1 MIFVTPASSL
11 RRRPQRPT
19 NLPHDSHRAGHRVN
33 PAIVSVRADV
43 CTPAADA
50 RTGTYHVLRGSDGV
64 TPAPVVTAQRFS
76 TSDNATTSPR
86 CCTTRACPTCLDIAQ
101 RHHVRL
107 YLPSTSAPRPLVAAY
122 PATSASASAP
132 VLGGLPAVAQSFEVT
147 TSVPAPF
154 SGHTATTCMHPF
166 GAYET
171 PCTVRQLTPHPTRTV
186 LTTTEHVHARYRR
199 VCHTMPCDR
208 PPRPSTK
215 AQRCVHRASY
225 VLTVHGAIDA
235 AFPHVYDT
243 TARTQLVI
251 ITPTNAAAEAINHA
265 YVDRLPGGR
274 LVVNASQK
282 LDIYDDAEIVTGRRS
297 YPQRHRVTWCAQVTP
312 SAQDRYDTRT
322 PPVVHDIARK
332 IVFCTRRQTTTHPT
346 PPVSIHPINC

>member
-1 MIFVTPASSL
+1 MPISIDLQP
-11 RRRPQRPT
+11 PPW
-19 NLPHDSHRAGHRVN
+19 
-33 PAIVSVRADV
+33 
-43 CTPAADA
+43 
-50 RTGTYHVLRGSDGV
+50 
-64 TPAPVVTAQRFS
+64 TPAPAVTAQRFS
-76 TSDNATTSPR
+76 TSGNATTSPR

-107 YLPSTSAPRPLVAAY
+107 CLPSTSAPRPLVAAY

-215 AQRCVHRASY
+215 AQRCVQRVSSS
-225 VLTVHGAIDA
+225 LSTVRSTQRSQTC
-235 AFPHVYDT
+235 T
-243 TARTQLVI
+243 TL
-251 ITPTNAAAEAINHA
+251 
-265 YVDRLPGGR
+265 
-274 LVVNASQK
+274 
-282 LDIYDDAEIVTGRRS
+282 
-297 YPQRHRVTWCAQVTP
+297 
-312 SAQDRYDTRT
+312 
-322 PPVVHDIARK
+322 PPVRSWSSSPRP
-332 IVFCTRRQTTTHPT
+332 TLLRRP
-346 PPVSIHPINC
+346 SSRSALLL